1 MCAWVLVPKAGI
13 LHGGVALH
21 LRPDAVSLRP
31 EEPLLSVEACDL
43 PVRNPG
49 VRRLQLALNLLPY
62 GLDRESK
69 VCDAGLPPET
79 SQGSPL
85 GNMWQS
91 SCFSSHT

>member
-31 EEPLLSVEACDL
+31 EEPLLSVEAGDL
-43 PVRNPG
+43 PVRDPG

-62 GLDRESK
+62 GLDTESK
-69 VCDAGLPPET
+69 VRAVCL
-79 SQGSPL
+79 
-85 GNMWQS
+85 
-91 SCFSSHT
+91 